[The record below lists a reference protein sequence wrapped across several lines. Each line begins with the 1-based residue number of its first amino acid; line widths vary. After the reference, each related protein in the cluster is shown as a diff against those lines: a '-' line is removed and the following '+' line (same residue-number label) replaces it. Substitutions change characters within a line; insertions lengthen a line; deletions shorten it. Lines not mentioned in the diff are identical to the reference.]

1 MVQLDR
7 YERHQEGRT
16 SRMWHLAGREVRK
29 TQKWDDIQSLGL
41 DNCLERVA
49 INLGLCFIE
58 IIDAYFERARI
69 D

>member
-1 MVQLDR
+1 
-7 YERHQEGRT
+7 
-16 SRMWHLAGREVRK
+16 MWHLAGREVRK
-29 TQKWDDIQSLGL
+29 TQKWDDIQALGL

-58 IIDAYFERARI
+58 IVDAYFERARI